1 MGGGLAGLL
10 AQSGAIWAQDQLR
23 LSASGPR
30 PAVSHPF
37 PPVLL
42 RAMTSSD
49 ELKELKLKMSPL
61 VACCCYELS
70 CTASEIMNPPLMG
83 TFKVLCCAGSVAT
96 ECCCISCETDPCWSE
111 ERGCCEIAS
120 KFLCCYTETQF
131 PPGKDIGCGCCGIAF
146 CRSSDDAPPAEE

>member
-1 MGGGLAGLL
+1 
-10 AQSGAIWAQDQLR
+10 
-23 LSASGPR
+23 
-30 PAVSHPF
+30 
-37 PPVLL
+37 
-42 RAMTSSD
+42 MTSSD

-70 CTASEIMNPPLMG
+70 CTASEAMNPPLMG
-83 TFKVLCCAGSVAT
+83 TFKVLCCAGSVAL
-96 ECCCISCETDPCWSE
+96 ECCCISCEPDPCWSE